1 MDAGNI
7 TIIDAES
14 NFKKI
19 DKCLIE
25 NEKID
30 CLTLG
35 IYTKIIVL
43 GKKWNLN
50 IKGLSYHLNISDSKI
65 RKSISLLEQ
74 EGYIKRTAVRN
85 EKGQCVGWDYKVF
98 PTPIS
103 IEERSK
109 AGVKSETEYPQNR
122 QHGEPTTRLT
132 DNTEN
137 GGHII
142 YRLKENIDLKKNK
155 TEKKKEIYKEIVD
168 YWNEHTK
175 SYSKVRQVTA
185 KIESAINA
193 RIRDGY
199 SIDDIKKAL
208 LLCESLGE
216 FYKGKE
222 PGKNWKA
229 NFYWIISNTNS
240 NFDKILTGDL
250 HISSEQQR
258 EFKKVMNGEEYNSNQ
273 YHPSTNGSDVR
284 WNEPSQCYICFYPWA
299 FDNLCDGYTKD
310 TRPDNATV
318 YCQGR
323 KYVWSKKQQKW
334 EHD

>member
-1 MDAGNI
+1 MKNNNFI
-7 TIIDAES
+7 TIQGWMVNDLKLSSNELICYALIYGFTQDEES
-14 NFKKI
+14 EFRGSLQYI
-19 DKCLIE
+19 SDW
-25 NEKID
+25 
-30 CLTLG
+30 LG
-35 IYTKIIVL
+35 ISKQNARLIIKRLVE
-43 GKKWNLN
+43 
-50 IKGLSYHLNISDSKI
+50 KGLI
-65 RKSISLLEQ
+65 
-74 EGYIKRTAVRN
+74 IKRDEFINNVKFCRYTVCMKQPHGMNVSCIGGGNETA
-85 EKGQCVGWDYKVF
+85 
-98 PTPIS
+98 
-103 IEERSK
+103 
-109 AGVKSETEYPQNR
+109 
-122 QHGEPTTRLT
+122 T
-132 DNTEN
+132 DNN
-137 GGHII
+137 S
-142 YRLKENIDLKKNK
+142 NNNK
-155 TEKKKEIYKEIVD
+155 DNKKKEIYKEIVD

-208 LLCESLGE
+208 LLCESLGD

-258 EFKKVMNGEEYNSNQ
+258 EFKKVMNGEEYNSTQ
-273 YHPSTNGSDVR
+273 YNPSTNGSDVR